1 VVSQSERQADSIAA
15 IALELPEQPTTR
27 DILMALAKSYQAGRR
42 DLLRQPSNELAL
54 ALIEERA

>member
-1 VVSQSERQADSIAA
+1 MSQSSRQADSIAA

-27 DILMALAKSYQAGRR
+27 DILRCLALAYRAGWRAA
-42 DLLRQPSNELAL
+42 LSQPATELAL